1 MSVGR
6 PCPRARGRC
15 ASGALPTHE
24 TTSATH
30 GNDPR
35 GQRKTHRQDEVHEHL
50 DKAFDGGHRLLVG
63 VRDHRDQ
70 EVGRKSNA
78 REEAE
83 REPLEL
89 AEEKVSSVANRVAHD
104 GSPFGAL
111 GYGEASGYR
120 AGKRMGL

>member
-1 MSVGR
+1 MSVGH
-6 PCPRARGRC
+6 PCPRAHGWS
-15 ASGALPTHE
+15 ASGAPPTDE
-24 TTSATH
+24 TTAATH
-30 GNDPR
+30 GNDPS

-50 DKAFDGGHRLLVG
+50 DNAFDGGYRLLVE

-89 AEEKVSSVANRVAHD
+89 AEEKVSSVANRVDHD
-104 GSPFGAL
+104 GSPFSAL
-111 GYGEASGYR
+111 GYREASGYR
-120 AGKRMGL
+120 AGNRLGL